1 MQKGKCEMW
10 KIVIIF
16 INCMFKNKGKT
27 PNNFPQSKNVIN
39 LRFSGLSMVWHFSSD
54 MRNKKNKG
62 FDLFLFWLKFGCNTL
77 KECQLCKRCLAFFM
91 SFLKYGKNS
100 KSILEVLTVHKLAI
114 QQNGHYLYYLLSAK
128 QTCRSWCCAV
138 SHNVEIWVIKWP
150 GNQVTK

>member
-16 INCMFKNKGKT
+16 IDCMGKT

-138 SHNVEIWVIKWP
+138 SHNVE
-150 GNQVTK
+150 NLSDQVTR

>member
-16 INCMFKNKGKT
+16 INCMFKNKEKT

-39 LRFSGLSMVWHFSSD
+39 LRFSGLPW
-54 MRNKKNKG
+54 
-62 FDLFLFWLKFGCNTL
+62 FDTFPLICVIRKAKDLIFFVLKFGCNTL

-138 SHNVEIWVIKWP
+138 SHNVE
-150 GNQVTK
+150 NLSDQVTR